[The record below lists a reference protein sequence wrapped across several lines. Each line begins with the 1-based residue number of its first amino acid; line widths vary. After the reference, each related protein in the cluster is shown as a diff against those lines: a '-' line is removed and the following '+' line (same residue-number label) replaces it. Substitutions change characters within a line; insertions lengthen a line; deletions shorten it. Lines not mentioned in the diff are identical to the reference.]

1 MGSRNMACSWTP
13 LQMRYYFNL
22 VSAPEIIS
30 DQVGI
35 ELADFDRARA
45 YLLEA
50 LAELREEDGEPA
62 DSWDGWMLEVC
73 DVSGGVVLALN
84 LDRIGHWP
92 LLATA
97 MRASDQ
103 SPTLQELANVL
114 LNSLRRSLSTL
125 H

>member
-1 MGSRNMACSWTP
+1 M
-13 LQMRYYFNL
+13 QMRYYFNL
-22 VSAPEIIS
+22 VRVPEIIT

-45 YLLEA
+45 HLLEA
-50 LAELREEDGEPA
+50 LAELREEDGEPT
-62 DSWDGWMLEVC
+62 DNWDGWMLEVC
-73 DVSGGVVLALN
+73 DVSGGVVLAIN
-84 LDRIGHWP
+84 LDSIGHWT

-103 SPTLQELANVL
+103 SPTLQDLANML

>member
-1 MGSRNMACSWTP
+1 MGVAGP
-13 LQMRYYFNL
+13 LLQMRYYFNL
-22 VSAPEIIS
+22 VRAPEIIT

-45 YLLEA
+45 YVLEA
-50 LAELREEDGEPA
+50 LTELREEDGEPA
-62 DSWDGWMLEVC
+62 DNWNGWMLEVC
-73 DVSGGVVLALN
+73 DVSGGVILALN
-84 LDRIGHWP
+84 LDRIGRWT

-103 SPTLQELANVL
+103 SPTLQDLANVL
-114 LNSLRRSLSTL
+114 LNTLRRSLSTF